1 MMNTSFS
8 LSKFVLKYTDFLAF
22 VGLWLWFGIF
32 QVQEKDAVSWTTY
45 LTTLLV
51 LLPTQLTGLVF
62 SWHKPN
68 RLANFNKSR
77 FLLYWVGSFLV
88 ALPLLTVASIFL
100 FSGYDS
106 MLFIGAA
113 LCSFLLEVVLL
124 GNYFYVKRVQHI
136 KWIKKI
142 GLENAVLVSL
152 ILFALIIS
160 TMAVSSIGNPE
171 YDTKDRLL
179 VGFVFV
185 PTRLITHF
193 WTFMGFMIQ
202 FLLMY
207 LAGYLFFLLNS
218 RILVSKILKQKGLVL
233 YILSA
238 LAAVAILYPIVG
250 QLLILMPINQ
260 VFGRDIFSLNP
271 FLLENGFGAMVIIA
285 LSLPIVLAL
294 QWGKQNTHILSLERE
309 KSQTELDLLKQQLN
323 PHFFFNTLNNLYAL
337 SLQKSEKTSESI
349 LQLSELMRYTIYK
362 GQEDRVSI
370 AQELKYLE
378 DYIDLQQI
386 RLKKPLRLGFNKQI
400 ENERVQLAPLL
411 FIVLVEN
418 AFKHGIEPAEEVAFL
433 NLSLTCTDQEL
444 RFVCENSI
452 EPEETKQKPGIGLD
466 NLKKRLELLY
476 PKAYTLD
483 ISSNNTIFKAVLY
496 LKLA

>member
-1 MMNTSFS
+1 MNLSSSIWLLSSFRFRGFAYLLFFYYFNMMNTSFS

-32 QVQEKDAVSWTTY
+32 QVQEKGAVSWTTY

-51 LLPTQLTGLVF
+51 LLPTQLTGLIF

-68 RLANFNKSR
+68 RLASFNKSR
-77 FLLYWVGSFLV
+77 FLVYWVGSFLIC
-88 ALPLLTVASIFL
+88 LPLLTVGSIFL

-113 LCSFLLEVVLL
+113 LASFLLEVVLL

-142 GLENAVLVSL
+142 GLENAVLVSI

-171 YDTKDRLL
+171 YDTKEKLL

-193 WTFMGFMIQ
+193 WTFLGFMIQ

-218 RILVSKILKQKGLVL
+218 RVLVSKILKQKGLVL

-238 LAAVAILYPIVG
+238 LAVVAILYPIVG

-260 VFGRDIFSLNP
+260 TFGRDIFSLNP

-362 GQEDRVSI
+362 GQEERVSI

-386 RLKKPLRLGFNKQI
+386 RLKKPLRLEFNKQI
-400 ENERVQLAPLL
+400 NNERVQLAPLL

-418 AFKHGIEPAEEVAFL
+418 AFKHGI
-433 NLSLTCTDQEL
+433 
-444 RFVCENSI
+444 
-452 EPEETKQKPGIGLD
+452 
-466 NLKKRLELLY
+466 
-476 PKAYTLD
+476 
-483 ISSNNTIFKAVLY
+483 
-496 LKLA
+496 